1 MTPDDVWEWFCN
13 KLLTWALSSLLT
25 LLTWWLTSD
34 AYEVPLT
41 GDKGGVLYDL
51 RAHINWLTAVMV
63 FAGFLFAACKTAMQ
77 RNGQPFREIFSQF
90 LSLVVISCSVVA
102 IANLAFILM
111 DRYSNWV
118 ITDLAPKQKDWS
130 KYWNTRSYDSLKG
143 HEAGTSFLVAAFA
156 LAALVSSVIQFI
168 LMMFRA
174 GVLLIIVGVLPPVA
188 ASRFTSHGNAAYKS
202 LVRLGISLWLFE
214 GAAATIYAAA
224 LDLMASPYEADR
236 LGGLALVGGAVFALP
251 ATLRAVVPEVEE
263 DNASFGIRQVGHF
276 AASGTSVTLSQGAGI
291 WTRWT
296 GIGTGPN
303 GGGGSAFARSS
314 WWRLGPSA
322 DSFSIFEWVS
332 WRIRDPNN
340 FRRGSGAGP
349 QGATGP
355 GPTGTGTGTGIQP
368 TTGPGPSNSG
378 IQPTTGPGPS
388 NSGIQP
394 TTGPGPSNSGIQ
406 PTTGPGPSGS
416 GIQPIAGR
424 SAAGDTHDPFDS
436 AEDFVP
442 IIEPYRV
449 PDPDFR
455 ILEEGAHIVWD
466 SIEWDNGPSGS
477 DGNGSPSGS
486 DGLSGSGG
494 PTGSR

>member
-1 MTPDDVWEWFCN
+1 MLKMTPDDVWEWFCN

-251 ATLRAVVPEVEE
+251 ATLRALVPEVEE

-276 AASGTSVTLSQGAGI
+276 AAGGTAVTLSQGAGI

-296 GIGTGPN
+296 GIGSGPS

-322 DSFSIFEWVS
+322 SGFSVFEWLS

-340 FRRGSGAGP
+340 FRRGNGAGP

-355 GPTGTGTGTGIQP
+355 GPTGPGSGSQP
-368 TTGPGPSNSG
+368 TTGPGLTGTGTGS
-378 IQPTTGPGPS
+378 QPTAGA
-388 NSGIQP
+388 
-394 TTGPGPSNSGIQ
+394 
-406 PTTGPGPSGS
+406 GPSGS
-416 GIQPIAGR
+416 GSQPTAGAGPSGSGSQPTAGR
-424 SAAGDTHDPFDS
+424 SAAGDTHNPLDF
-436 AEDFVP
+436 EEEFVP
-442 IIEPYRV
+442 IVEPYRV

-466 SIEWDNGPSGS
+466 SIEWNNGPSGS
-477 DGNGSPSGS
+477 DGNGTPSGS
-486 DGLSGSGG
+486 GGNSGPSGSNGSGG

>member
-1 MTPDDVWEWFCN
+1 MSPDDVWEWFCN

-25 LLTWWLTSD
+25 LLTWWLTSN
-34 AYEVPLT
+34 AYGVPLT
-41 GDKGGVLYDL
+41 GEKGGVLYDL

-77 RNGQPFREIFSQF
+77 RDGQPLREIFSQL

-118 ITDLAPKQKDWS
+118 ITDLAPEQKDWS
-130 KYWNTRSYDSLKG
+130 KYWNARSYDSLKG
-143 HEAGTSFLVAAFA
+143 DEAGPSFLVAVFAF
-156 LAALVSSVIQFI
+156 AALVSSVIQFI
-168 LMMFRA
+168 LMLFRA
-174 GVLLIIVGVLPPVA
+174 GVLLAIVGVLPPVA
-188 ASRFTSHGNAAYKS
+188 AARFTLHGNAAYKS
-202 LVRLGISLWLFE
+202 FLRLGVSLWLFE
-214 GAAATIYAAA
+214 GISATIYAAA

-236 LGGLALVGGAVFALP
+236 LTGLALVGGAVFALP
-251 ATLRAVVPEVEE
+251 ASMRAVVPAVKE
-263 DNASFGIRQVGHF
+263 DNASFGLRQVGHF
-276 AASGTSVTLSQGAGI
+276 AAGGTAVTLSQGAGI

-314 WWRLGPSA
+314 WWRLRSSA
-322 DSFSIFEWVS
+322 DSFSVFEWLS

-340 FRRGSGAGP
+340 FRRGNGAGP

-355 GPTGTGTGTGIQP
+355 GPTGPGPGPGPGSQPTTGPGLTGPGTGIQP
-368 TTGPGPSNSG
+368 TAR
-378 IQPTTGPGPS
+378 
-388 NSGIQP
+388 
-394 TTGPGPSNSGIQ
+394 
-406 PTTGPGPSGS
+406 PGPSGS
-416 GIQPIAGR
+416 GIQPTARR
-424 SAAGDTHDPFDS
+424 SAAGDTNNPLDF
-436 AEDFVP
+436 EEEFVP
-442 IIEPYRV
+442 IVEPYRV

-455 ILEEGAHIVWD
+455 ILEEGARIEWD

-477 DGNGSPSGS
+477 GGNGSASGS
-486 DGLSGSGG
+486 DGPSGSGGSSGPSGSNGSGG